1 MLLLPDH
8 IGRESKRPGV
18 VKTRGGV
25 KTHDTFKLGAIIPV
39 LNSRGKSGILAE
51 LAGPLS
57 KVSGVPQDQLLWSFW
72 ERERLGSTGI
82 GGGLA
87 TPNCRSD
94 GIERCYL
101 VFGRTPK
108 GVDFEAID
116 GQPVRLFFS
125 FCSPIH
131 KPGLHIKLLA
141 SLGHS
146 LKNRI
151 FRNQLMHAEN
161 EEKILELISNHLPGS
176 QVSSSCNIQKYSA
189 AGILVPEGILKM
201 KGA

>member
-1 MLLLPDH
+1 
-8 IGRESKRPGV
+8 
-18 VKTRGGV
+18 
-25 KTHDTFKLGAIIPV
+25 
-39 LNSRGKSGILAE
+39 LAE
-51 LAGPLS
+51 LAGALT
-57 KVSGVPQDQLLWSFW
+57 KVSGVSQNQLLWSFG

-87 TPNCRSD
+87 IPNCRSD
-94 GIERCYL
+94 RIERCYL
-101 VFGRTPK
+101 VFGRSQK

-116 GQPVRLFFS
+116 RQPVGLFFS

-131 KPGLHIKLLA
+131 NPELHVDLL
-141 SLGHS
+141 SCLGNS

-151 FRNQLMHAEN
+151 FRNQLMYAEN

-189 AGILVPEGILKM
+189 AG
-201 KGA
+201 